1 MDFRDGWDA
10 LVHVSLPWM
19 GCESLVFLGSHLCAE
34 HQAGRRL
41 RLCSRLVTR
50 YQGSC
55 HHHAGFEM
63 RKLSPG
69 RSGPSHSG
77 LRMLRS
83 ESRLL

>member
-10 LVHVSLPWM
+10 LLHVSLPWM

-34 HQAGRRL
+34 HQAGRCL
-41 RLCSRLVTR
+41 CLCSRLVTR
-50 YQGSC
+50 YWGSC
-55 HHHAGFEM
+55 HHHTGFEM

-69 RSGPSHSG
+69 RSGPSHSS